1 MRVLI
6 FSASTGGGHMRA
18 SNALKNYITAHDE
31 SAIVEVIDTLEYVSH
46 LLNKTVSDGYVFL
59 AKKLPKLYGSVYNTA
74 NRDTTLN
81 SLVTKITGQMTK
93 KLIPLILEF
102 RPDVIVTAHP
112 FAAEMAS
119 NLKRDYRVPVEVVC
133 IITDF
138 APHKTYINEKI
149 DAYVVSSTEMVD
161 AVEAYGVPREK
172 IHALGIPID
181 TAFYERYDREALLGQ
196 MQLDPKLKTVLIMAG
211 SFGVTDILKIYQSI
225 SEINVDFQVIV
236 ITGKNQKLY
245 NAFEELLSSSKASAG
260 EIIAQA
266 EKGDDTESLDSDY
279 AYHESMHSRLHQEIS
294 GSFKEKTGHLKD
306 KIKAATE
313 DFRDDLRESTLIQKL
328 YRESGATK
336 PTKLLY
342 FVSDVNKYMSVADLI
357 ITKPGG
363 LTVSESLASSLPM
376 AIFKAFPGQEE
387 ENANFLV
394 RNNMAVMLSKG
405 SKCAREI
412 EDLLIHPEK
421 LDAMKRACKTF
432 YKENSA
438 ENVYKLMCSL
448 TDKDGVTQE

>member
-1 MRVLI
+1 
-6 FSASTGGGHMRA
+6 MRA
-18 SNALKNYITAHDE
+18 SNALKSYIATHDKTA
-31 SAIVEVIDTLEYVSH
+31 VVQVIDALEYVSH
-46 LLNKTVSDGYVFL
+46 TLNKTVSDGYVFL

-149 DAYVVSSTEMVD
+149 DAYVVSSAEMVD
-161 AVEAYGVPREK
+161 AVEAYGVPRNK

-181 TAFYERYDREALLGQ
+181 TAFYERYDREALLVQ

-225 SEINVDFQVIV
+225 SEIKVDFQVIV

-245 NAFEELLSSSKASAG
+245 DAFEELLSSSSASAG
-260 EIIAQA
+260 KSSQTPKKGRARKSRTPITRTMNPSAAGSCRSFPALSRKRRDSSRIKSKRPPRNSGTICLRRRSCKKYTA
-266 EKGDDTESLDSDY
+266 E
-279 AYHESMHSRLHQEIS
+279 
-294 GSFKEKTGHLKD
+294 
-306 KIKAATE
+306 AAPPN
-313 DFRDDLRESTLIQKL
+313 RQSSSTL
-328 YRESGATK
+328 
-336 PTKLLY
+336 
-342 FVSDVNKYMSVADLI
+342 
-357 ITKPGG
+357 
-363 LTVSESLASSLPM
+363 
-376 AIFKAFPGQEE
+376 
-387 ENANFLV
+387 
-394 RNNMAVMLSKG
+394 
-405 SKCAREI
+405 
-412 EDLLIHPEK
+412 
-421 LDAMKRACKTF
+421 
-432 YKENSA
+432 
-438 ENVYKLMCSL
+438 
-448 TDKDGVTQE
+448 

>member
-1 MRVLI
+1 
-6 FSASTGGGHMRA
+6 MRA
-18 SNALKNYITAHDE
+18 SNALKSYIATHDKTA
-31 SAIVEVIDTLEYVSH
+31 VVQVIDALEYVSH
-46 LLNKTVSDGYVFL
+46 TLNKTVSDGYVFL
-59 AKKLPKLYGSVYNTA
+59 AKKLSKLYGSVYNTA

-149 DAYVVSSTEMVD
+149 DAYVVSSAEMVD
-161 AVEAYGVPREK
+161 AVEAYGVPRNK

-181 TAFYERYDREALLGQ
+181 TAFYERYDREALLVQ

-225 SEINVDFQVIV
+225 SEIKVDFQVIV

-245 NAFEELLSSSKASAG
+245 DAFEELLSSSSASAG
-260 EIIAQA
+260 EIIANA
-266 EKGDDTESLDSDY
+266 EKGEGTEEPDSDY
-279 AYHESMHSRLHQEIS
+279 AYHESIRSRLMQELS
-294 GSFKEKTGHLKD
+294 GSFKEKTGQFKD

-313 DFRDDLRESTLIQKL
+313 EFRDDLLETTLLQKI
-328 YRESGATK
+328 YRGSGATK

-342 FVSDVNKYMSVADLI
+342 FVSDVNKYMSAADLI

-363 LTVSESLASSLPM
+363 LTVSESLASALPM

-387 ENANFLV
+387 ENADFLV

-405 SKCAREI
+405 SKCAKEI
-412 EDLLIHPEK
+412 EDLLVHPGK
-421 LDAMKRACKTF
+421 LDAMKQACKAF

-438 ENVYKLMCSL
+438 ENVYMLMQDL
-448 TDKDGVTQE
+448 IQKDGVSQE

>member
-6 FSASTGGGHMRA
+6 LSASTGGGHMRA
-18 SNALKNYITAHDE
+18 SAALKNYITAHDKT
-31 SAIVEVIDTLEYVSH
+31 AVVEIADTLEYVSH

-59 AKKLPKLYGSVYNTA
+59 ATKTPKLYGSVYNTA
-74 NRDTTLN
+74 NKDTTLN
-81 SLVTKITGQMTK
+81 SMVTKLTGQMTK
-93 KLIPLILEF
+93 KLYPLICDF
-102 RPDVIVTAHP
+102 QPDVIVTVHA

-119 NLKRDYRVPVEVVC
+119 NLKCHFHVTVPVVC

-138 APHKTYINEKI
+138 APHKTYINERI

-161 AVEAYGVPREK
+161 AVEAYGVPRGC

-181 TAFYERYDREALLGQ
+181 PAFYEKYDRQALLEQ
-196 MQLDPKLKTVLIMAG
+196 MKLDPNLKTVLIMAG
-211 SFGVTDILKIYQSI
+211 SFGVTDILKIYQNI

-245 NAFEELLSSSKASAG
+245 DAFEELLSSSAKAG
-260 EIIAQA
+260 EIIKDAGEA
-266 EKGDDTESLDSDY
+266 EEETLDSDY
-279 AYHESMHSRLHQEIS
+279 AYHESVRSRLLSELQDSI
-294 GSFKEKTGHLKD
+294 KEKTDQLKD

-313 DFRDDLRESTLIQKL
+313 ELKEELKESTLIQKL
-328 YRESGATK
+328 YRGSGATK

-387 ENANFLV
+387 ENADFLT
-394 RNNMAVMLSKG
+394 RNNMAVKLSKG

-412 EDLLIHPEK
+412 EELLVHPEK
-421 LDAMKRACKTF
+421 LEAMKQSCRNF

-448 TDKDGVTQE
+448 TGKDEVENK

>member
-6 FSASTGGGHMRA
+6 LSASTGGGHMRA
-18 SNALKNYITAHDE
+18 SAALKNYITAHDQT
-31 SAIVEVIDTLEYVSH
+31 AVVEIADTLEYVSH
-46 LLNKTVSDGYVFL
+46 MLNKTVSDGYVFL
-59 AKKLPKLYGSVYNTA
+59 ATKTPKLYGSVYNTA

-81 SLVTKITGQMTK
+81 SMVTKLTGQMTK
-93 KLIPLILEF
+93 KLYPLIYDF
-102 RPDVIVTAHP
+102 KPDIIVTVHA

-119 NLKRDYRVPVEVVC
+119 NLKSHFNVTVPVVC

-138 APHKTYINEKI
+138 APHKTYINERV

-161 AVEAYGVPREK
+161 AVEAYGVPRSS

-181 TAFYERYDREALLGQ
+181 PAFYEKYDRKALLGQ
-196 MQLDPKLKTVLIMAG
+196 MQLDPELKTVLIMAG
-211 SFGVTDILKIYQSI
+211 SFGVTDILKIYQNI

-245 NAFEELLSSSKASAG
+245 NAFEELLSSSHAKAF
-260 EIIAQA
+260 EII
-266 EKGDDTESLDSDY
+266 EEIGDSEESELDSDY
-279 AYHESMHSRLHQEIS
+279 AYHESVRSRLLSELQDSI
-294 GSFKEKTGHLKD
+294 KEKTDQLKD
-306 KIKAATE
+306 KIKAATDE
-313 DFRDDLRESTLIQKL
+313 FKEELKESTLIQKL
-328 YRESGATK
+328 YRGSGATK

-387 ENANFLV
+387 ENADFLT
-394 RNNMAVMLSKG
+394 RNNMAVKLSKG
-405 SKCAREI
+405 SKCAQEI
-412 EDLLIHPEK
+412 EELLVHPEK
-421 LDAMKRACKTF
+421 LEAMKRACRTF

-438 ENVYKLMCSL
+438 ENVYKLMCRL
-448 TDKDGVTQE
+448 AGKDEVANK